1 MVRGPSGI
9 GRRAVL
15 RAAGVAPLL
24 AIAPTL
30 VGCGGPE
37 TGAQA
42 AGRGRVLRV
51 SQTTDPRS
59 VDPHKVGDIISM
71 NALINIFDCLTERT
85 ADNRLG
91 PRLAT
96 SWSALGERG
105 WRFRLRRG
113 VRFHNGEPFD
123 ARSVKFSIERVLDPA
138 TASPIVELRYV
149 SGVQI
154 VDEYTVDVLTTQPD
168 PVLPAKLSLFGGAIV
183 PVDHVSRV
191 GASAFGAAP
200 VGTGP
205 FRFVDWQRS
214 VALRMTAVP
223 EHWAGPPSIDHLE
236 IQTIANPASALA
248 ALQSD
253 EVDLVSG
260 LVPDAALQLKGYP
273 GVEVQNHPGLR
284 MSYLS
289 LDTTD
294 PVLADVRVRRA
305 LNHAIDVPL
314 LIRAVLND
322 QAREVPTMF
331 PRESFGF
338 DPSTAPFTRDP
349 DLARSL
355 LAEAGHPDGF
365 DTQLTASNADATV
378 AQALSGLLAKV
389 GVRARVNLLDQSTY
403 QKYLTGKNKK
413 ALGPIYLAATT
424 SWTLDG
430 QSPVQSN
437 IRHDRRQ
444 SRWHD
449 ERADALIDR
458 EELSLAPAARTA
470 AFTGL
475 QRLLLDQAPFVYL
488 YQIDTVLI
496 RNERVSW
503 TPNVIGS
510 LAMATAEVRDV

>member
-1 MVRGPSGI
+1 MVTRSSGI
-9 GRRAVL
+9 SRRAVL
-15 RAAGVAPLL
+15 RAAGAVPLL
-24 AIAPTL
+24 ALAPAL
-30 VGCGGPE
+30 VACGAGE
-37 TGAQA
+37 GDA

-71 NALINIFDCLTERT
+71 NALINMFDCLTERT

-96 SWSALGERG
+96 SWSVLGDRG
-105 WRFRLRRG
+105 WRFHLRRG
-113 VRFHNGEPFD
+113 VRFHNGEKFD
-123 ARSVKFSIERVLDPA
+123 ARSVKFSIERVLDPE

-149 SGVQI
+149 AGVEI
-154 VDEYTVDVLTTQPD
+154 VDAYTVDVLTTQPD
-168 PVLPAKLSLFGGAIV
+168 PVLPAKLSLFGGAMV
-183 PVDHVSRV
+183 PVDYVIEV
-191 GASAFGAAP
+191 GTSGFGTAP

-214 VALRMTAVP
+214 VALRMAAVP

-236 IQTIANPASALA
+236 IQTISNPASALA

-253 EVDLVSG
+253 EVDMVSG
-260 LVPDAALQLKGYP
+260 LVPDAALQLKGYT
-273 GVEVQNHPGLR
+273 GIEVQNHPGLR

-294 PVLADVRVRRA
+294 PVLSDVRVRRA
-305 LNHAIDVPL
+305 LNHAVDVPL
-314 LIRAVLND
+314 LIKAVLND

-338 DPSTAPFTRDP
+338 DPSMTPYTRDP

-355 LAEAGHPDGF
+355 LAEAGYPGGF

-389 GVRARVNLLDQSTY
+389 GVRVKVELLDPSTY
-403 QKYLTGKNKK
+403 QKRLTGKNTQ
-413 ALGPIYLAATT
+413 ALGPMYLAATT

-444 SRWHD
+444 SRWRND
-449 ERADALIDR
+449 QADALIDR
-458 EELSLAPAARTA
+458 EELSLAPSARA
-470 AFTGL
+470 VAFTEL
-475 QRLLLDQAPFVYL
+475 QKLLLDQAPFVYL

-503 TPNVIGS
+503 APNVIGS
-510 LAMATAEVRDV
+510 LSMASAEVRDV